1 MQWLAAIS
9 VRRPVFA
16 TVLVLV
22 FVVVGLLG
30 YTRLPVDRFPK
41 VDFPTV
47 MVVTR
52 LAGATPKEIET
63 EITDKVEEAV
73 NTVSGIDEL
82 RSTSTEGI
90 SQVLISFNLD
100 KKVDVAAQEVRDRVN
115 RILTQLPEDIDTPIV
130 EKLDPDAEPIM
141 SVSLVAER
149 PVREISEYAD
159 KVLRRQLESV
169 AGVGQVTL
177 LGARKRQINIWL
189 DPVRLKAFNL
199 TAPDVERALRQQNV
213 QIPSGNV
220 KNAAHEA
227 GLRVLGK
234 AENIEDINR
243 LVVREND
250 GRLVRLSDV
259 GRVEDGA
266 EDLQTVARRNGQ
278 PTVTLSIRKQ
288 SGENTIAVVDAVKE
302 RIADLSKTLPASYKV
317 EIVRDN
323 SLVIRTSTHAVKEHL
338 VLGSI
343 FAALVVLF
351 FLGNGR
357 ATIISALAI
366 PTSIIASFG
375 VMWVGNVTLNSISL
389 VALALAVGIVIDDAI
404 IVVENIF
411 RYIEEKKQKP
421 FDAAVNGTKEIGLAV
436 MATTLSLLAVFVP
449 VAFLSGIVGKFL
461 SSFGLTM
468 AFAIVVSLLVS
479 FTLAP
484 TLSARMLKVT
494 KPNFLERWMSGLVN
508 IFYRPI
514 EAVYMVLLRFSM
526 RHRWVIVLACLGAL
540 YSVVPMI
547 GKVQKALL
555 PPAEEAEFL
564 VNLRTPEGT
573 TLGATDL
580 VAERVA
586 REIRKVTGVEYTLLT
601 IGDNDQRTPNKAGIY
616 VRLIDPALRM
626 ENQQQI
632 MDRVRKEVVANYP
645 PELRMTVL
653 QVPPFST
660 GQSSATVQYI
670 IGGPDLD
677 RINKAAEAALIEVR
691 KIPGIRD
698 VDSTLINGK
707 PELVARVDRST
718 AGQMGVNIADL
729 SSALRLLVGGA
740 DVSTYNEGGEQY
752 DIHLRAEEPY
762 RNSQEALS
770 MLSVP
775 SAKNGPVALSNLV
788 TLEPREGPSEIN
800 RANRR
805 RQVTIMANPAP
816 GFGEAQIVEAIDAI
830 VQKQGLGPEYLTAP
844 TGRSKELKKAGIAF
858 MTAFGMAFIF
868 MYLILAA
875 QFESWIH
882 PFTILLALPLT
893 LPFALL
899 SLLLFGQSLNI
910 FSQLGIL
917 VLFGMVKKNGILQ
930 IDHTNQLR
938 AKGMNR
944 LDAILQANKDRLRP
958 ILMTTAAFVAG
969 MIPLM
974 YAKGV
979 GAAFNNAT
987 AGVIIGGQTM
997 SLLLTLLATPVFYSL
1012 FDDVINFFKRK
1023 PAPEDEVEALSQPA

>member
-1 MQWLAAIS
+1 M
-9 VRRPVFA
+9 FA

-323 SLVIRTSTHAVKEHL
+323 SLVIRTSTHAV
-338 VLGSI
+338 
-343 FAALVVLF
+343 
-351 FLGNGR
+351 
-357 ATIISALAI
+357 
-366 PTSIIASFG
+366 
-375 VMWVGNVTLNSISL
+375 
-389 VALALAVGIVIDDAI
+389 
-404 IVVENIF
+404 
-411 RYIEEKKQKP
+411 
-421 FDAAVNGTKEIGLAV
+421 
-436 MATTLSLLAVFVP
+436 
-449 VAFLSGIVGKFL
+449 
-461 SSFGLTM
+461 
-468 AFAIVVSLLVS
+468 
-479 FTLAP
+479 
-484 TLSARMLKVT
+484 
-494 KPNFLERWMSGLVN
+494 
-508 IFYRPI
+508 
-514 EAVYMVLLRFSM
+514 
-526 RHRWVIVLACLGAL
+526 
-540 YSVVPMI
+540 
-547 GKVQKALL
+547 
-555 PPAEEAEFL
+555 
-564 VNLRTPEGT
+564 
-573 TLGATDL
+573 
-580 VAERVA
+580 
-586 REIRKVTGVEYTLLT
+586 
-601 IGDNDQRTPNKAGIY
+601 
-616 VRLIDPALRM
+616 
-626 ENQQQI
+626 
-632 MDRVRKEVVANYP
+632 
-645 PELRMTVL
+645 
-653 QVPPFST
+653 
-660 GQSSATVQYI
+660 
-670 IGGPDLD
+670 
-677 RINKAAEAALIEVR
+677 
-691 KIPGIRD
+691 
-698 VDSTLINGK
+698 
-707 PELVARVDRST
+707 
-718 AGQMGVNIADL
+718 
-729 SSALRLLVGGA
+729 
-740 DVSTYNEGGEQY
+740 
-752 DIHLRAEEPY
+752 
-762 RNSQEALS
+762 
-770 MLSVP
+770 
-775 SAKNGPVALSNLV
+775 
-788 TLEPREGPSEIN
+788 
-800 RANRR
+800 
-805 RQVTIMANPAP
+805 
-816 GFGEAQIVEAIDAI
+816 
-830 VQKQGLGPEYLTAP
+830 
-844 TGRSKELKKAGIAF
+844 
-858 MTAFGMAFIF
+858 
-868 MYLILAA
+868 
-875 QFESWIH
+875 
-882 PFTILLALPLT
+882 
-893 LPFALL
+893 
-899 SLLLFGQSLNI
+899 
-910 FSQLGIL
+910 
-917 VLFGMVKKNGILQ
+917 
-930 IDHTNQLR
+930 
-938 AKGMNR
+938 
-944 LDAILQANKDRLRP
+944 
-958 ILMTTAAFVAG
+958 
-969 MIPLM
+969 
-974 YAKGV
+974 
-979 GAAFNNAT
+979 
-987 AGVIIGGQTM
+987 
-997 SLLLTLLATPVFYSL
+997 
-1012 FDDVINFFKRK
+1012 
-1023 PAPEDEVEALSQPA
+1023 